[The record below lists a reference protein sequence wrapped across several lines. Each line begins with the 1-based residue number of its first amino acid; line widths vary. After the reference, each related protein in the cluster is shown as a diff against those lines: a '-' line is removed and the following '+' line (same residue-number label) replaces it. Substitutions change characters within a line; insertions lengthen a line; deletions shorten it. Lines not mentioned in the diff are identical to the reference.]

1 MSPLEKFSKWV
12 QLKVYQ
18 VEVTY
23 SVYIFTPA
31 EKFVFCESLSPFPPY
46 PSAPSLIANE
56 PR

>member
-31 EKFVFCESLSPFPPY
+31 EKFVFCTSCLLLFSSLLFHPWPW
-46 PSAPSLIANE
+46 
-56 PR
+56 R